1 MTWLASELA
10 RERDEALE
18 HGLDL
23 LRETWRSFDAARP
36 DQPALSD
43 AVAELVAAPLPA
55 NGVGLTHALDDAA
68 GVLDQ
73 SLAQSRPRYFGYVGS
88 SGLGSAV
95 LGDALAASHD
105 VNLAAESGAA
115 HRVEQQTLRWVGE
128 LVGYPVDG
136 GTFASGGMV
145 SNLTALAAARTR
157 ALPDSRTRGVADAR
171 PTVYT
176 SADAHSSVERAV
188 EVLGLGRDNLRSVPV
203 DARRRMDAEALR
215 RLVAAD
221 VADGRTPIAV
231 VATAG
236 TTLTGAV
243 DPIGEIAEVCAEH
256 GVWLHVDGAY
266 GLPGAATMTASP
278 LYHGLERADSVTVDA
293 HKWLFVPKACS
304 VLMVRDAETLRTA
317 FAHHAPYMLEEE
329 GYAHPVDTTL
339 EYSRPF
345 RSLKL
350 WLALRAH
357 GANPFRT
364 AIAENLRQ
372 AQELY
377 DQVLAHPRME
387 PVLDRPDLSIVPFRR
402 IPAVGDVD
410 RHNMRL
416 ARAMQEDGRVYLTSA
431 VIDGV
436 GCLRPCLVNFRTT
449 DDDVRAILEVADELG
464 ARLEASEAGEA

>member
-23 LRETWRSFDAARP
+23 LRDTWRSFDRARP
-36 DQPALSD
+36 DQPSMSG
-43 AVAELVAAPLPA
+43 AVAELVSGTLPS
-55 NGVGLTHALDDAA
+55 NGVGLRQALDDAA
-68 GVLDQ
+68 GVLDE

-115 HRVEQQTLRWVGE
+115 YLVEQQTLRWVGE
-128 LVGYPVDG
+128 LVGYPAET

-157 ALPDSRTRGVADAR
+157 ALPDSRRSGVGSSS
-171 PTVYT
+171 PVVYA

-188 EVLGLGRDNLRSVPV
+188 EVLGLGRDNLRAVPI
-203 DARRRMDAEALR
+203 DDRRRMDPAELR
-215 RLVAAD
+215 RLVEADLAAGA
-221 VADGRTPIAV
+221 VPVAV

-243 DPIGEIAEVCAEH
+243 DPIGEIADVCAEH
-256 GVWLHVDGAY
+256 GIWLHVDGAY
-266 GLPGAATMTASP
+266 GLPAAATMTASP
-278 LYHGLERADSVTVDA
+278 LFHGLERADSVTVDA

-304 VLMVRDAETLRTA
+304 VLMVRDGATLRAA
-317 FAHHAPYMLEEE
+317 FAHEASYMVEEE
-329 GYAHPVDTTL
+329 GYAHPVDSTL

-377 DQVLAHPRME
+377 DEVVAHPRME
-387 PVLDRPDLSIVPFRR
+387 PVLGRPDLSIVPFRR
-402 IPAVGDVD
+402 VPAAGDAD

-416 ARAMQEDGRVYLTSA
+416 ARLMQLDGRVYLTSA
-431 VIDGV
+431 VIDGAA
-436 GCLRPCLVNFRTT
+436 CLRPCLVNFRTT
-449 DDDVRAILEVADELG
+449 DDDVRSILEVADELG
-464 ARLEASEAGEA
+464 ARLEAEQA